1 MAEVHLHP
9 SGGGGQERLRSLLP
23 DRRLLLS
30 PFPLEHHRHRF
41 AEGVSHGHHFSPTLT
56 CISLSFSSRIWTAFT
71 TISLAGRLPADS
83 TFSTKLSPVFPS
95 VREATLQ
102 GCHFACSFPLP
113 SLA

>member
-41 AEGVSHGHHFSPTLT
+41 AEGASRGHHFSPTLT
-56 CISLSFSSRIWTAFT
+56 CISLSFSSSIWTALP
-71 TISLAGRLPADS
+71 TISLAGRLPPDS
-83 TFSTKLSPVFPS
+83 TFSTQLSPVFPS
-95 VREATLQ
+95 AGEATLQ
-102 GCHFACSFPLP
+102 GRRCACSLPLP
-113 SLA
+113 SL

>member
-1 MAEVHLHP
+1 MAEVPLPP
-9 SGGGGQERLRSLLP
+9 SGGGRQERLRSPLP
-23 DRRLLLS
+23 DRRLFLS
-30 PFPLEHHRHRF
+30 PFPLEHPCRRF
-41 AEGVSHGHHFSPTLT
+41 AEGVSRRHHFSPTLT

-83 TFSTKLSPVFPS
+83 TFNTKLSPVFPS
-95 VREATLQ
+95 VREAMLQ